1 MIFVSH
7 KVMGRCFKERRPM
20 EKSRK
25 GWKIAVL
32 IEAIDMVQIWNWKAA
47 ARNREGDE
55 GSYDPKIGLSAKE
68 EKLAFPY

>member
-1 MIFVSH
+1 
-7 KVMGRCFKERRPM
+7 M